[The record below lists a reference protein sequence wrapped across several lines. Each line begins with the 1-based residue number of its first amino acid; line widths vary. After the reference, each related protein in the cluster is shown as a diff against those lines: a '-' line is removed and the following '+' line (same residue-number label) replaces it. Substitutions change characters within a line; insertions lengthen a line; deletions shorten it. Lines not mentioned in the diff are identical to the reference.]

1 MAIKTANLYARIEP
15 AVKKRAEEILA
26 ELGIS
31 TSNAINMFYEQ
42 IILHQGIPF
51 DTTLPLRKVCDM
63 NKMGA
68 AELDEALEQGYADM
82 LAGRTRPAE
91 DVFAAIRTDYGV

>member
-15 AVKKRAEEILA
+15 AVRERAEEILA

-42 IILHQGIPF
+42 IILH
-51 DTTLPLRKVCDM
+51 
-63 NKMGA
+63 
-68 AELDEALEQGYADM
+68 
-82 LAGRTRPAE
+82 
-91 DVFAAIRTDYGV
+91 